1 MPSVFIPQYQK
12 RGFPVPTSKQA
23 KKHTYI
29 SVIIVERF
37 DFNKAE
43 IKSYNRIFF
52 LLVSYKK
59 TMFSLVC
66 QIFKTILIK
75 KNISRVMFA
84 KVRTGKNNSTKP
96 SPKESQDHF

>member
-52 LLVSYKK
+52 FLVSYKK
-59 TMFSLVC
+59 DHVQFGMPNF
-66 QIFKTILIK
+66 Q
-75 KNISRVMFA
+75 
-84 KVRTGKNNSTKP
+84 NNTN
-96 SPKESQDHF
+96 KEKYI

>member
-59 TMFSLVC
+59 KDHVQFGMPNF
-66 QIFKTILIK
+66 Q
-75 KNISRVMFA
+75 
-84 KVRTGKNNSTKP
+84 NNTN
-96 SPKESQDHF
+96 KEKYI